1 MAKII
6 AVIPARMD
14 SKRFPGK
21 VAFLYNDKPL
31 IYYVYNEISKSKK
44 VDRLIVATNSKEIQ
58 SVVEGF
64 GGEVIM
70 TSSRHQTGSD
80 RIAEVIKKTSGDII
94 VNIQAD
100 NFGVKAGV
108 LDKAITEFISNRNLQ
123 YGTLAYKIKDDRE
136 LMDPNL
142 VKVVLSDEDYGL
154 WFSRYPIPYLKSG
167 NKKNQSAQH
176 SFYGHIGIYFYR
188 KQGLMKFAGWKRSI
202 CEKAESLEQ
211 LRIIENGEKIKV
223 FKTKMSSVSVDAPE
237 DVKKLSHLYG

>member
-108 LDKAITEFISNRNLQ
+108 LDKAITKFTSNRNLQ

-223 FKTKMSSVSVDAPE
+223 FKTKMSSVSVDDPE
-237 DVKKLSHLYG
+237 DVKKLSHIYG